1 MSHPLLHRAILHHES
16 LPLGSISAALHLT
29 WRPWAKLR
37 LEHGKLERLALE
49 QHSMDV
55 AAVFE
60 ALIAISVVRARL
72 ERLAQCAMTTTSI
85 ARLSVLA
92 FLHDV
97 GKASAGFQSKVVPDE
112 VRPSWL
118 SRAGIR
124 PHQCGHTHVVAGLL
138 FDAGRAQR
146 MAEGFPLAEML
157 RWGESMLDLWLASI
171 SHHGEPITASALK
184 RAPEAHWPALWRPID
199 GYDPMHAV
207 AELGRHAQA
216 QFPDAWHG
224 DGELPAEPAFAHCFA
239 GLVSLADWI
248 ASNDRSDFFP
258 YDLGRDSCRA
268 TASRVRARQVVR
280 CMRLDMDGA
289 RTVLRTRAPSFGEI
303 FAEDGRAFEPTPLQK
318 AMESPDLGPVVVVES
333 ETGSGKTEAALWRFR
348 TLFEAGEVD
357 SLAFLLPTRVAA
369 ISLERRVRM
378 CIERLFTDPEERPNV
393 VLAVPGYIQADGERA
408 EPLARFE
415 VLWPDS
421 GEQAA
426 AHRRWAAESPK
437 RFLAAAV
444 MVGTVDQALLAGLP
458 VRHAHLRGAALL
470 RALMVVDEVHASDAY
485 MTQLLAGL
493 LRRHTQAGGH
503 ALLLSATLGSEA
515 RDGLLAAPQA
525 RLRPNERRAEAPAL
539 SGLAPYPSIADI
551 SGIRPVAG
559 RPLRKQV
566 RICPAPVID
575 DAARIA
581 ARAAGAACQGAKVL
595 VVRNTVA
602 GAVAVQAALE
612 RELGTGHPVLWRV
625 GTVPAP
631 HHGRF
636 ASQDRRLLDE
646 AVETSFG
653 KDADRGTGTVLVG
666 TQTLE
671 QSLDIDA
678 DYLLTDLAPGDVLL
692 QRLGR
697 LHRHGRHSR
706 PAGFATPTVTILTPS
721 SRDLGPYLERKRGWT
736 SHGLGTVYENLLSI
750 EATWREL
757 ECRHDLSL
765 PEENRSI
772 VEKVTHS
779 AELGAL
785 ASELG
790 AAWVRHWESYTG
802 AEAAKRG
809 GARIIYL
816 DWSQPWDEQQRW
828 TELGSRLRTRL
839 GLDDRLVSFDKVWS
853 SPFGQTV
860 DRLKIPGWMA
870 GDAPEIEE
878 TATMLAPAGEKVRF
892 CWADRRFAYGRYG
905 LEMEG
910 EAP

>member
-1 MSHPLLHRAILHHES
+1 MLA
-16 LPLGSISAALHLT
+16 
-29 WRPWAKLR
+29 R
-37 LEHGKLERLALE
+37 LSLE

-60 ALIAISVVRARL
+60 ALVATTVVRARL
-72 ERLAQCAMTTTSI
+72 EQLARSAMTPTFI

-92 FLHDV
+92 FLHDI
-97 GKASAGFQSKVVPDE
+97 GKASAGFQSKALPGE
-112 VRPSWL
+112 IRPSWL

-124 PHQCGHTHVVAGLL
+124 PHQCGHTRVVAGLL
-138 FDAGRAQR
+138 FDARRAQR
-146 MAEGFPLAEML
+146 MAEGFPSMEML
-157 RWGESMLDLWLASI
+157 RWGNSIPDLWLASI

-184 RAPEAHWPALWRPID
+184 GAPEVRWAALWRPID
-199 GYDPMHAV
+199 DYDPMHAV

-216 QFPDAWHG
+216 WFPDAWHG
-224 DGELPAEPAFAHCFA
+224 DDELPAEPAFIHCVA
-239 GLVSLADWI
+239 GLISLADWI
-248 ASNDRSDFFP
+248 ASDDRPDFFP
-258 YDLGRDSCRA
+258 YDLDRDFCRA

-280 CMRLDMDGA
+280 RMRLDVNGA
-289 RTVLRTRAPSFGEI
+289 RTVLRNRAPSFGEI
-303 FAEDGRAFEPTPLQK
+303 FAEGERAFEPTPLQK
-318 AMESPDLGPVVVVES
+318 AMADGDLGPVVIVES

-348 TLFEAGEVD
+348 TLFEKGEVD
-357 SLAFLLPTRVAA
+357 ALAFLLPTRVAA
-369 ISLERRVRM
+369 ISLERRVRI
-378 CIERLFTDPEERPNV
+378 CIERLFPDPEKRPNV
-393 VLAVPGYIQADGERA
+393 VLAVPGYIQADGEQA
-408 EPLARFE
+408 KPLARFE
-415 VLWPDS
+415 VLWPDN

-444 MVGTVDQALLAGLP
+444 MVGTVDQALMAGLP

-515 RDGLLAAPQA
+515 RDRLLAAPQA
-525 RLRPNERRAEAPAL
+525 RLRPNERRSEAPAL
-539 SGLAPYPSIADI
+539 SGLAPYPSIADR

-559 RPLRKQV
+559 GTLRKQV
-566 RICPAPVID
+566 RVCPAPVID
-575 DAARIA
+575 DPAQIA
-581 ARAAGAACQGAKVL
+581 ARAAGAARQGAKVL

-612 RELGTGHPVLWRV
+612 QEVGLDHSVLWRV
-625 GTVPAP
+625 RGVPAP

-636 ASQDRRLLDE
+636 GSQDRRVLDD

-697 LHRHGRHSR
+697 LHRHERHSR
-706 PAGFATPTVTILTPS
+706 PAGFATPTVSVLTPL
-721 SRDLGPYLERKRGWT
+721 SRDLGPYLERKRGRT

-757 ECRHDLSL
+757 ECRNDLSL
-765 PEENRSI
+765 PEENRGF

-785 ASELG
+785 AGKLG
-790 AAWVRHWESYTG
+790 AAWERHWEDYTG

-809 GARIIYL
+809 GARIVHL
-816 DWSQPWDEQQRW
+816 DWSDPWDEQQRW
-828 TELGSRLRTRL
+828 AEPGSRLRTRL
-839 GLDDRLVSFDKVWS
+839 GLDDRLVSFDKAWS

-870 GDAPEIEE
+870 GDAPENEE
-878 TATMLAPAGEKVRF
+878 QATLLASAGEKVRF